1 MAIKESLFKKWSV
14 TEVTLADIANL
25 DLYQFTNKFRADK
38 AVLLL
43 IRFKCLPWTSVIKCA
58 PVNML
63 LWGVERVSINLM
75 DSFGWTDGLED
86 NKEIYDAFCR
96 ELKNAKIS
104 KKAVPKNLLGYY
116 VHYDSY
122 LGKHS
127 LRFKGGFLGEFRLSG
142 HLIPNEYVDDLISFY
157 NQQLDQFGELSFL
170 PLEEGLDDVLA
181 EQLRSSIGKGIFSHP
196 TTMDYEDEAKLTSA
210 LNKQCD
216 LVSKLIGDI
225 SAGSSIE
232 AGIAARD
239 MLCPSISYSTRR
251 SEKILLNGRDY
262 WMMNSF
268 FPSKPLDVKLFGL
281 RAKLIRLLG
290 WPILYYSLSTMFDN
304 WQQLLG
310 LSTELQTRR
319 SESHYCEIELA
330 SLINAIDNRAVV
342 EFNFVEEL
350 LAFKSEMESRYPV
363 LIADPL
369 PALKS

>member
-1 MAIKESLFKKWSV
+1 MKESLFKNWSV

-25 DLYQFTNKFRADK
+25 DLYQFTKKFRSDK
-38 AVLLL
+38 PVLLL
-43 IRFKCLPWTSVIKCA
+43 IRFKHLPWTSVVKCA

-63 LWGVERVSINLM
+63 LWGVKGISINLM
-75 DSFGWTDGLED
+75 DSFCWTNGLED
-86 NKEIYDAFCR
+86 NKAIYDAFCH

-104 KKAVPKNLLGYY
+104 KTDVPFNLLGYY

-157 NQQLDQFGELSFL
+157 NQQLNQFGELSFL

-196 TTMDYEDEAKLTSA
+196 TTMDYEDEAELTSA
-210 LNKQCD
+210 LNRQCD
-216 LVSKLIGDI
+216 LVSKLISDI
-225 SAGSSIE
+225 SAGASIE